1 MQHYNDT
8 LSYSTLVL
16 DLPHASSSVAIVLSF
31 PTDCALSGVVL
42 SRPGPEALRP
52 YIGQARPTYRAYVLQ
67 SFFLIIQSYFS
78 FILIVYLLGEV
89 DIVTPTLL
97 CFSFAPH
104 LLSLSLTFLWT

>member
-52 YIGQARPTYRAYVLQ
+52 YIGQARPTYRAYEG
-67 SFFLIIQSYFS
+67 
-78 FILIVYLLGEV
+78 LG
-89 DIVTPTLL
+89 PGLR
-97 CFSFAPH
+97 
-104 LLSLSLTFLWT
+104 LTCVGHGYISKSVIP